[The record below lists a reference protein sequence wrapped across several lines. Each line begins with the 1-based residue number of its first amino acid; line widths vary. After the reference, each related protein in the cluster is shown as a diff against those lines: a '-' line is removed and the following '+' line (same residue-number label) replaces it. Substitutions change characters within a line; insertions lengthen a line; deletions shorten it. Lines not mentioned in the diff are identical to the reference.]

1 MGVAAETAETGE
13 AYRKEVAFVKAPSMV
28 MEQLVRILTAI
39 FWVAAPLLVAS
50 LFVAFL
56 SYDFMVGLLSDEGL
70 EVVNAVLMGTV
81 VVCSGLI
88 AWQEFRAN
96 PAEEAEYG
104 EWTGRMV
111 FYATVFGITLF
122 MSFYFVP
129 MVFFSS

>member
-1 MGVAAETAETGE
+1 M
-13 AYRKEVAFVKAPSMV
+13 KARSMV
-28 MEQLVRILTAI
+28 MEHFVRILTAI

-50 LFVAFL
+50 LFVAWL
-56 SYDFMVGLLSDEGL
+56 SYDFMVGLLSEEGL

-104 EWTGRMV
+104 EWTGRMA

-129 MVFFSS
+129 MVFFGS

>member
-1 MGVAAETAETGE
+1 
-13 AYRKEVAFVKAPSMV
+13 MV
-28 MEQLVRILTAI
+28 MEQVVRIVTAI
-39 FWVAAPLLVAS
+39 FWVSVSLLVAS

-56 SYDFMVGLLSDEGL
+56 SYDFLVGLFSDEGL
-70 EVVNAVLMGTV
+70 EVFNAVLMGTV
-81 VVCSGLI
+81 MVSSGLI

-104 EWTGRMV
+104 EWTGRMA

-129 MVFFSS
+129 LAYFGS